1 MARPSVEKKLSFKA
15 IFIGWFVVANL
26 LSAVMQ
32 LLIRYIAEIILAA
45 KGYGSENVGAIL
57 AGSTGYHASTLFW
70 EFVFLGLGGY
80 MAARLAGREEMR
92 HARRVGVLSAGGG
105 VFIVLIIVV
114 FFPASSLEVHI
125 FSIFGA
131 IPAALAGGYIRAHRQ
146 RSED

>member
-1 MARPSVEKKLSFKA
+1 MRRTERKLSLKA

-32 LLIRYIAEIILAA
+32 LLIRYIAEIILVAE
-45 KGYGSENVGAIL
+45 GYGNKKASGIL
-57 AGSTGYHASTLFW
+57 AGSTGYHAFTLFW

-80 MAARLAGREEMR
+80 MAAHLAGREEMR
-92 HARRVGVLSAGGG
+92 HARRVGVLSAGGS

-114 FFPASSLEVHI
+114 FFPASSLEAH
-125 FSIFGA
+125 SIFGA

-146 RSED
+146 PSED